1 MAIQKDKNDNEVWQN
16 AKGFTSLAKLLQ
28 KQNEAIEEGN
38 KDSKMTLKELRNSVD
53 KSAQLNKNATDEQ
66 KDVVKRMGELQIL
79 GYDEASAESM
89 ARTGATLTA
98 LKEERE
104 QLKDILENNG
114 LNVPQDA
121 RIQALDSEIKSFEE
135 IQKFGKT
142 LTSFERGFH
151 MFAGETFEELIKATQ
166 EGGKLTAKGITQG
179 LGADLKGDFDKVLG
193 FLGPAV
199 GFLQQIPLL
208 GTILNLGQ
216 NLAKRLF
223 VELFLTRKSAKV
235 DSVAQVKATATQTKV
250 LHADA
255 MAERRERRREVRRL
269 KKNRMMDK
277 RSGAIAGKEGKGKK
291 GMNPFLFTAAGM
303 FLTTL
308 SMVAGKL
315 ATGLGALGSVIGTGF
330 AAIGAAGPAIL
341 KGAAIFAAALVLIG
355 GAVGAGGVMALKG
368 IQKGFE
374 GWDEAGIPELL
385 KKLSDPAI
393 NVGKITALIMG
404 LGLASI
410 AASTGGFLQT
420 ITTFGGKATPF
431 TALGKD
437 LGGFAENIKGFDKLD
452 AEKIIA
458 NTAALAG
465 GNFLTSLSGVFQ
477 SIFTLG
483 GRATPYTNMGKDLG
497 GFAEGVK
504 PFMDLN
510 MALFKEQIKR
520 FHEAI
525 AALSNLPKFGYNQ
538 KNTMREV
545 LKLSDIQ
552 FKQENVGQEL
562 QLVGTGVGLISSGI
576 ETLTMDKARALGKL
590 GKEIGQNFD
599 NFNLNFGSFAQTAGA
614 GANLN
619 ITQQTPQPQA
629 PVIIQPTNIDN
640 RSQTN
645 VRREYIAQNVSG
657 QQKDSGWDWTFWD

>member
-374 GWDEAGIPELL
+374 GWDEAAKTVVQRLQANSIELRLEPGRSLLDQVGITVARVAHRKIDAEGNHLVGLEMNMSQLKSSSADFLLDPFVSYKHQKSNAESVPVYFTGAYCLERDILL
-385 KKLSDPAI
+385 KR
-393 NVGKITALIMG
+393 KIMLPQLPEIGDAVLFVNTAGYMMHFFETEAHLFERAQN
-404 LGLASI
+404 LSI
-410 AASTGGFLQT
+410 AEYQE
-420 ITTFGGKATPF
+420 
-431 TALGKD
+431 D
-437 LGGFAENIKGFDKLD
+437 
-452 AEKIIA
+452 
-458 NTAALAG
+458 
-465 GNFLTSLSGVFQ
+465 
-477 SIFTLG
+477 
-483 GRATPYTNMGKDLG
+483 YH
-497 GFAEGVK
+497 
-504 PFMDLN
+504 
-510 MALFKEQIKR
+510 FK
-520 FHEAI
+520 
-525 AALSNLPKFGYNQ
+525 
-538 KNTMREV
+538 
-545 LKLSDIQ
+545 
-552 FKQENVGQEL
+552 
-562 QLVGTGVGLISSGI
+562 
-576 ETLTMDKARALGKL
+576 
-590 GKEIGQNFD
+590 NFD
-599 NFNLNFGSFAQTAGA
+599 Q
-614 GANLN
+614 
-619 ITQQTPQPQA
+619 
-629 PVIIQPTNIDN
+629 
-640 RSQTN
+640 
-645 VRREYIAQNVSG
+645 EY
-657 QQKDSGWDWTFWD
+657 